1 MTLQAFLLLAAALFC
16 VGLYGAL
23 SQRSIV
29 MLMMGLELMINGIVA
44 GAAGFWHAVSPG
56 APDGQVLVLVAL
68 TVMALEMAMG
78 FAVVT
83 ALFRAR
89 DVDMAD
95 DARDLQG

>member
-29 MLMMGLELMINGIVA
+29 MLMMGLELMINGILA

-95 DARDLQG
+95 DARDLKG